1 MNVTE
6 PATMLTDYAL
16 FLLCAWFGLSLFL
29 RSRRAGGRG
38 VALWVAAFSV
48 TALAALAGGT
58 AHGFRIP
65 LGEARGP
72 VWKVTVVSIAFG
84 SALLI
89 AAGVRSAVRP
99 QAEREG
105 ERRQGILWLKRA
117 IGVSLAGLAVL
128 VLKLS
133 PHPHFNHND
142 LYHVIQMGGLLGLY
156 RGAVLLHGLHRVSE
170 SGRRRGTG
178 S

>member
-1 MNVTE
+1 MKVTE

-16 FLLCAWFGLSLFL
+16 SLLCTWFAFSLWR
-29 RSRRAGGRG
+29 RSGGRRVG
-38 VALWVAAFSV
+38 LWGAAFTV

-58 AHGFRIP
+58 AHGFRLP
-65 LGEARGP
+65 LGETWGL
-72 VWKVTVVSIAFG
+72 VWRITVLSIAAG

-89 AAGVRSAVRP
+89 VAGVRSAVRP
-99 QAEREG
+99 QAEHEEARREG
-105 ERRQGILWLKRA
+105 IVWLKRA

-142 LYHVIQMGGLLGLY
+142 LYHVIQMGGLFCLY
-156 RGAVLLHGLHRVSE
+156 RGAVLLHGLHGISG

>member
-1 MNVTE
+1 LKVTE
-6 PATMLTDYAL
+6 LATTLTDYAL
-16 FLLCAWFGLSLFL
+16 TLLCAGFAFSL
-29 RSRRAGGRG
+29 RSRSRRSGGRKVG
-38 VALWVAAFSV
+38 LWVAAFSV

-65 LGEARGP
+65 LGETWSL
-72 VWKVTVVSIAFG
+72 VWSITVVSIAAG
-84 SALLI
+84 AALLI

-99 QAEREG
+99 QEGDESARREG
-105 ERRQGILWLKRA
+105 FLWLKRA

-142 LYHVIQMGGLLGLY
+142 LYHLIQMGGLFCLY
-156 RGAVLLHGLHRVSE
+156 RGAVLLNGL
-170 SGRRRGTG
+170 SGLSGSDRRRGTG